1 MHTATCSALVRPNLL
16 SCLSNSPN
24 PQIALVASVA
34 LDRIRQRLQAPQS
47 MPRSVNPQWGGE
59 GGMVHCMWTGHA
71 FLSHHDR
78 ADSPTSLAN
87 ISLSSLHF
95 APISQHSPARRPRGP
110 GCGRGAA
117 VKRRQAN
124 KSTPCSVGL
133 IWSRETSTDLP
144 CPLAKAHYLLPLSHI
159 SPQILSQCSNFA
171 HDWHHHGPARGVCLC
186 SLDA

>member
-1 MHTATCSALVRPNLL
+1 MA
-16 SCLSNSPN
+16 
-24 PQIALVASVA
+24 QK
-34 LDRIRQRLQAPQS
+34 APQS

-71 FLSHHDR
+71 FLAHHDR

-110 GCGRGAA
+110 GCGLCAA
-117 VKRRQAN
+117 VKRRQAPQ
-124 KSTPCSVGL
+124 STPCSVEL
-133 IWSRETSTDLP
+133 IWSRKTPTDLP

-159 SPQILSQCSNFA
+159 SPSNFESMFKFRARLAPPWARAVCAYA
-171 HDWHHHGPARGVCLC
+171 HLMLTRRMRGDTWA
-186 SLDA
+186 STR